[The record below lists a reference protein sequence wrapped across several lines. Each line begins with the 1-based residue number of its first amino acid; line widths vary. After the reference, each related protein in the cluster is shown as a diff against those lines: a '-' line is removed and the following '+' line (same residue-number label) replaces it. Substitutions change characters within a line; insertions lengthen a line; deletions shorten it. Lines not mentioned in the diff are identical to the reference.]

1 MLLQAKEAL
10 RNGDGQTAL
19 SLADRILDEDETN
32 WEAWYVAM
40 QCFQLIYP
48 IDAYDAAN
56 ELECARCAIRY
67 APREQKYRVRKL
79 VHTFLL
85 DKVLAVLER
94 DGQVLSDGR
103 ELLGFYQR
111 TAYFDATGA
120 PAKTREKDEPV
131 LAAVRRSF
139 DYCLALFET
148 IPDSALR
155 RSAAL
160 NAKAAAVADQ
170 WQRTVSLLALR
181 MGLYRH
187 ELTREQVQ
195 QALQVYGRYLRAVK
209 NKEAIMAK
217 TVAFNTL
224 HEPQLNWL
232 Q

>member
-1 MLLQAKEAL
+1 MLQQAKEAL
-10 RNGDGQTAL
+10 RSGDGQTAL
-19 SLADRILDEDETN
+19 SLADRVLEENEAN
-32 WEAWYVAM
+32 WEAWYIAM

-56 ELECARCAIRY
+56 ELECARCAIRS
-67 APREQKYRVRKL
+67 APREQKYQVRKL
-79 VHTFLL
+79 VYTFLL

-111 TAYFDATGA
+111 TAYFDAAGA

-131 LAAVRRSF
+131 LSAVRRSF
-139 DYCLALFET
+139 DYCLALFDM

-160 NAKAAAVADQ
+160 NRKAAAVADQ
-170 WQRTVSLLALR
+170 WQKTVSLLALR
-181 MGLYRH
+181 LGLYRH
-187 ELTREQVQ
+187 ELTREQVRG
-195 QALQVYGRYLRAVK
+195 ALRVYGRYLRAVK
-209 NKEAIMAK
+209 GKEAVMAR

-224 HEPQLNWL
+224 QEPQLDWL